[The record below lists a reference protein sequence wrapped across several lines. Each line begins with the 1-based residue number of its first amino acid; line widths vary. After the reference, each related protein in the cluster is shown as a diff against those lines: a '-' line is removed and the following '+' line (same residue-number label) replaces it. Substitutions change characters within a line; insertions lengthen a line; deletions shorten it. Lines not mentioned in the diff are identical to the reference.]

1 MLTLYTALKSLHVIA
16 AIVWVGG
23 GIASTV
29 LMTRL
34 RAARD
39 PVVAIR
45 MAANFEFLGT
55 RVFTPASILLI
66 LTGFA
71 MIAEG
76 SLEFEL
82 WIILGL
88 IAWLASA
95 VNGGAF
101 LGPQSQKLAAMQ
113 ADAAPDAQAVD
124 AGLKRLMT
132 FAMVDAA
139 ILLLVVVDMV
149 VKPGA

>member
-16 AIVWVGG
+16 AIVWLGG
-23 GIASTV
+23 GIATTV
-29 LMTRL
+29 LTARL

-39 PVVAIR
+39 PVVAVR
-45 MAANFEFLGT
+45 MAANFAFLGT

-76 SLEFEL
+76 DLEFEL
-82 WIILGL
+82 WVILGL
-88 IAWLASA
+88 VAWLASSI
-95 VNGGAF
+95 NGGAF
-101 LGPQSQKLAAMQ
+101 LGPQSQKLADMQ
-113 ADAAPDAQAVD
+113 ADPAPDAQAVD

-132 FAMVDAA
+132 FARIDAT
-139 ILLLVVVDMV
+139 ILLLVIVDMV
-149 VKPGA
+149 VKPGT

>member
-16 AIVWVGG
+16 AVVWIGG
-23 GIASTV
+23 GIATTI

-39 PVVAIR
+39 PVLTVR
-45 MAANFEFLGT
+45 MAAHFEFLGS
-55 RVFTPASILLI
+55 RVFTGAAILLI

-76 SLEFEL
+76 DLEFEL

-88 IAWLASA
+88 VAWLASA
-95 VNGGAF
+95 INGGAF
-101 LGPQSQKLAAMQ
+101 LGPQSQKLADMP
-113 ADAAPDAQAVD
+113 ADPGLDAQAVD

-132 FAMVDAA
+132 FAMVDAT

-149 VKPGA
+149 VKPGT